1 MSQHADTDKLY
12 LTWCTH
18 SSSLTGHRTCL
29 GASLLLYSFG
39 SVDCGSIAI
48 LEIRKVVA
56 VAGLLWYHALNDLSH
71 FLTSL
76 GLLIAPSL
84 MSLQLDIDVAFT
96 GAVFTLLL
104 YDYTLTFGREV
115 ELFWKSPRRSWG
127 FSLFVANR
135 YITILCYVMQVMHSF
150 WSPEIHSNFSVDPSV

>member
-1 MSQHADTDKLY
+1 MLIV
-12 LTWCTH
+12 
-18 SSSLTGHRTCL
+18 
-29 GASLLLYSFG
+29 LLH
-39 SVDCGSIAI
+39 SVDLKAILSIAI

-56 VAGLLWYHALNDLSH
+56 VACLLWYHALNDLSH

-96 GAVFTLLL
+96 GAVFSSPTALLL

-135 YITILCYVMQVMHSF
+135 YITILC
-150 WSPEIHSNFSVDPSV
+150 